1 MVSLLRPRRRT
12 DQPRPTHTDESN
24 SLASKKTHDVST
36 KIRSVSKIDKVSKE
50 SFDVSSSYEEE
61 EEEEEGGGGKIWHRT
76 DVHRNGSH
84 LKGFSDEN
92 HSWLKPKNLLEA
104 TLESD
109 EDGTTIEES
118 ERIVHQIDNH
128 SNEEEIDEEEME
140 ELEED
145 LEEEEEEL
153 EIERKA
159 RKLDDEL
166 REHQQLAD
174 EELKAAVTMATKD
187 TLLLHVDGRD
197 NQEEV
202 TDLNIVHQ
210 RIQDTIRVLGNF
222 KELRSDNLSRADYMQ
237 SLLSDLTHY
246 YGYSE
251 YLMEKFSQLFSTA
264 ELQEFLEANELPRP
278 VTIRTNTLKTR
289 RRDLAQALIH
299 RGANV
304 DPLGKWTK
312 VGLQIFDS
320 PVPIG
325 ATPEYM
331 AGHYMLQ
338 SAASFLPVMA
348 LAPQENERILDM
360 CAAPGGKTTYIAAL
374 MKNTGTIFAND
385 ANKDRLAG
393 LVANLHRMGVRNTI
407 VCHYDGREFPTVMGH
422 FDRVLLDAPC
432 SGTGVIS
439 KDPSVKTQ
447 KTQEDFRILTHLQK
461 ELILAAID
469 SIDGSKTGGGYLVYS
484 TCSITV
490 EENEDVIDYALRRRK
505 NVKLVPTGLDFGVEG
520 WIRFREKRF
529 HPSLNLTR
537 RFYPHT
543 HNMDGFF
550 VAKLKKISNKIPESS
565 KSPTSTTSSD
575 SRPLA
580 SPHKHH
586 EIPRNP
592 GETTLPATSSVH
604 FDDDEDN
611 QLVKQYFQKRQRQ
624 QERRG
629 RKRNRPPTS
638 NLS

>member
-1 MVSLLRPRRRT
+1 M
-12 DQPRPTHTDESN
+12 
-24 SLASKKTHDVST
+24 
-36 KIRSVSKIDKVSKE
+36 
-50 SFDVSSSYEEE
+50 
-61 EEEEEGGGGKIWHRT
+61 
-76 DVHRNGSH
+76 
-84 LKGFSDEN
+84 
-92 HSWLKPKNLLEA
+92 EA
-104 TLESD
+104 TSESD
-109 EDGTTIEES
+109 GEVTFAEKSAEY
-118 ERIVHQIDNH
+118 VHQTDN
-128 SNEEEIDEEEME
+128 SNDGEEMDEEEPE
-140 ELEED
+140 EVEEN
-145 LEEEEEEL
+145 LGEEEEEEL

-159 RKLDDEL
+159 RKLDSKLKE
-166 REHQQLAD
+166 QQHLAD
-174 EELKAAVTMATKD
+174 EELKTAIAMATKD
-187 TLLLHVDGRD
+187 TLLPHTSGQ
-197 NQEEV
+197 NSHEEM
-202 TDLNIVHQ
+202 TDLNLVHQ

-251 YLMEKFSQLFSTA
+251 YLMEKFLQLFSTA

-278 VTIRTNTLKTR
+278 MTIRTNTLKTR

-331 AGHYMLQ
+331 SGHYMLQ

-360 CAAPGGKTTYIAAL
+360 CAAPGGKTTYVAAL

-385 ANKDRLAG
+385 ANKDRLVG

-469 SIDGSKTGGGYLVYS
+469 SIDGSKNGGGYLVYS

-490 EENEDVIDYALRRRK
+490 EENEEVIDYALRRRK

-565 KSPTSTTSSD
+565 KSPISVSSD
-575 SRPLA
+575 SQPLA
-580 SPHKHH
+580 DSRKYHKTS
-586 EIPRNP
+586 RNSD
-592 GETTLPATSSVH
+592 EALLPNSVAR

-611 QLVKQYFQKRQRQ
+611 RLIKQYFQKRQHR
-624 QERRG
+624 QERHG
-629 RKRNRPPTS
+629 KKRVKLQPS
-638 NLS
+638 NSP